1 MDDKAINKV
10 MLRLIPNL
18 FLTSGILP
26 IIDKNPDTALYIQYI
41 IDSFRYAVDKTFDAE
56 DIKSIDKIIELLENT
71 NGLNI
76 IEDIEELENRPKSRQ
91 INRKLRQ
98 SLNDKENYIKSIKI
112 IKEKSNLSGF
122 ANPIY
127 EIGNRFIAKDTYY
140 IEESPY
146 FLKCYPFLKKIYE
159 TGGKFTTIKP
169 AEHNKT
175 QKIYFNSPKESYEC
189 MINELMQIKVDY
201 TLKLMPFNFSPNR
214 IEPKKIL
221 NSRKE
226 RNFDLRRFICFLTF
240 YLLEDEDC
248 RRFVEK
254 NKINYIIFI
263 ILMLSPFADY
273 VANNMKYSKEVLEL
287 CIKKVEIAN
296 DELIREYFNINYD
309 GQSIECN
316 KSDKPSKELSA
327 FFISYFEASEKLKKD
342 YEEFKKDYEEC
353 REYYKREIERFDMP
367 DGIVQKLVNAA
378 NGKHYTDGIQ
388 GTWGEFP
395 AEESDNISN
404 FLENILKK
412 NNENKY
418 FWHIEEKTEYHI
430 SVPKIQVMWK
440 PFKYAESE
448 IREIEEIIHIK
459 LAFKDNEKSSI
470 YLHIIEYYLPP
481 NRYGKI
487 FQFRKIPKKLIPCD
501 AD

>member
-18 FLTSGILP
+18 FLTSGISP
-26 IIDKNPDTALYIQYI
+26 VVDGKPDTAQFIQYT
-41 IDSFRYAVDKTFDAE
+41 IDSFRCAVDKTFDAE
-56 DIKSIDKIIELLENT
+56 DIKSKKEIIKLLENI
-71 NGLNI
+71 NNLNI
-76 IEDIEELENRPKSRQ
+76 IEDIEELENRPKNRW
-91 INRKLRQ
+91 INRQLRQ
-98 SLNDKENYIKSIKI
+98 SLNDKENYIESIYKI
-112 IKEKSNLSGF
+112 IKEKPYSEF
-122 ANPIY
+122 VNPIY
-127 EIGNRFIAKDTYY
+127 EIGHRFIAEDRYY
-140 IEESPY
+140 MEESPY
-146 FLKCYPFLKKIYE
+146 FLRQYPFLKKIYE

-273 VANNMKYSKEVLEL
+273 VANNIKYSKEVLEL

-327 FFISYFEASEKLKKD
+327 FFISYFEASEKLKKE
-342 YEEFKKDYEEC
+342 YEEFKEDYEEC
-353 REYYKREIERFDMP
+353 KEYYKREIEKFDMP
-367 DGIVQKLVNAA
+367 DGIIQKLVTAA
-378 NGKHYTDGIQ
+378 NDKHYTDGIQ
-388 GTWGEFP
+388 GTWVEFP

-404 FLENILKK
+404 FLENILKD

-418 FWHIEEKTEYHI
+418 LWYHIEEKTEYHI
-430 SVPKIQVMWK
+430 SVPKIQEMWK

-448 IREIEEIIHIK
+448 IREIEEITHSK
-459 LAFKDNEKSSI
+459 LVNFKDNEKSSMYI
-470 YLHIIEYYLPP
+470 YYIHIIKYFLPP
-481 NRYGKI
+481 DRYVKTFKFKKI
-487 FQFRKIPKKLIPCD
+487 LKKS
-501 AD
+501 